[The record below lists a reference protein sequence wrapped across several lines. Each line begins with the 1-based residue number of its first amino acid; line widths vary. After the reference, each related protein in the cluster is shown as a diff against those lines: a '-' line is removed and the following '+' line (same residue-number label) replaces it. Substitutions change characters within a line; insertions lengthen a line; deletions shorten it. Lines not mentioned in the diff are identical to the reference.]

1 MDTSLE
7 DAGIAGYRN
16 IIAGYDILLEGCVED
31 YPVVHKRG

>member
-16 IIAGYDILLEGCVED
+16 IIAGYDILLEASVEV

>member
-16 IIAGYDILLEGCVED
+16 IGAGFDILLKGSVEV

>member
-16 IIAGYDILLEGCVED
+16 IIAGFDILLEGSVEV
-31 YPVVHKRG
+31 YPVLHKRG